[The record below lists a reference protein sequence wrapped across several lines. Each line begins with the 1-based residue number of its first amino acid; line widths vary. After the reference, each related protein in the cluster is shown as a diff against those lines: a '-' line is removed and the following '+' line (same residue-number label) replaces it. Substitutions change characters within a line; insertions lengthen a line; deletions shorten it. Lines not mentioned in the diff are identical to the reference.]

1 MPTSDATRERILL
14 EAIRAIDE
22 GGDRGVRVARVAQAA
37 GVTQG
42 MVTYHFETRDR
53 LIAAAHAR
61 RIGQAITD
69 DVSDA
74 LTLVS
79 QAISTEEFISGVGE
93 LTSALLAPERRA
105 ERQKRLSA
113 LAYAL
118 SDDELLAAVRSEFT
132 ATAGSFEHVIE
143 IAKERGFVREDLES
157 RAIVT
162 MVMAYSFGLVLA
174 SFDDQPVADEALSSV
189 ISAFVDGVIA

>member
-1 MPTSDATRERILL
+1 MPTSAATRERILL

-74 LTLVS
+74 LTLVG